1 MQREAKNEPTHRGIL
16 ELVDEAA
23 AAATAAATAARKLEA
38 NKVRERARREHSTC
52 VKELERQLRLA
63 HSNQQPLEGSLAE
76 MLKETAEEVAA
87 QAAAVAAEAKAC
99 SQSEVA

>member
-1 MQREAKNEPTHRGIL
+1 MQREANNEPTHRGIL

-23 AAATAAATAARKLEA
+23 ATATAAAAAARKLEA

-63 HSNQQPLEGSLAE
+63 HSNQ
-76 MLKETAEEVAA
+76 
-87 QAAAVAAEAKAC
+87 
-99 SQSEVA
+99 